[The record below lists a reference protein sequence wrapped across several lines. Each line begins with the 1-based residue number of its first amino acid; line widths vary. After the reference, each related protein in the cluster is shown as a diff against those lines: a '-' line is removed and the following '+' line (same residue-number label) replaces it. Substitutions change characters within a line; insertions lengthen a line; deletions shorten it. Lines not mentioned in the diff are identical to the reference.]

1 MAAQFDLNVDSREGY
16 TADELEVYEALADL
30 AAETTVDSME
40 DGDCDI
46 DADWIGYNDDFDGQP
61 SEYDEWQD
69 FMGGD
74 DWDHGQWELEGD
86 Y

>member
-1 MAAQFDLNVDSREGY
+1 MSAQFDTNVDSREGY
-16 TADELEVYEALADL
+16 SADEIEVYEALADL
-30 AAETTVDSME
+30 VAIETVDSIE
-40 DGDCDI
+40 DGDCDVNS
-46 DADWIGYNDDFDGQP
+46 DWIEPSDFDGQP